1 MDEKIRGNSVIK
13 TLAEIYKQLYIE
25 PSDDALEKYRNV
37 VLRGNEPE
45 KYDLSHFVTSERDT
59 LEYADTPA
67 GKVMCITLHERQDFI
82 TFLRIMGNRCAMAD
96 IPDTQGA
103 SILDGVINWKT
114 INDHREEYFSE
125 NQEASDS
132 GWNEEFKRFTSDKK
146 NYTDALIILSV
157 GPYSNTPAS
166 SVGIPE
172 DEWIPKSHT
181 IRKYHECTHFIC
193 RRKFPEKK
201 DAIWDEVVADA
212 VGIYAAFNRP
222 DTDMEKKFLGIEGDH
237 YIGGRLEN
245 YVEADTDEEKKEELD
260 RLSARISKVL
270 EGFEKIMTDN
280 KGVPPFEMAVILE
293 ESMDGLWKKDYN

>member
-1 MDEKIRGNSVIK
+1 MEEKICGSSVIK
-13 TLAEIYKQLYIE
+13 TLAQTYKQLYIE
-25 PSDDALEKYRNV
+25 PSDHALEKYRGV
-37 VLRGNEPE
+37 VLRGEEPE
-45 KYDLSHFVTSERDT
+45 EYDLSHFATSDRDT
-59 LEYADTPA
+59 LEYAGTSA
-67 GKVMCITLHERQDFI
+67 GKVMCITLYERQDFI
-82 TFLRIMGNRCAMAD
+82 TFLRIMGNRCAKVD

-125 NQEASDS
+125 NEGASDS

-193 RRKFPEKK
+193 RRKYPEKK

-212 VGIYAAFNRP
+212 VGIYAAFKRP

-270 EGFEKIMTDN
+270 EEFEKIMTDN